1 MSDANNATDA
11 KPFSET
17 ETFKNVQKKMFKY
30 PSEEETLVRRLGSA
44 VLAVWSTL
52 PEDARQRILSE
63 ALTAWDR
70 EYHVPNL
77 EKKLETF
84 IKRYPSRLG

>member
-1 MSDANNATDA
+1 MSDSKSFNAT

-17 ETFKNVQKKMFKY
+17 DAYKNAQKKTFKY

-44 VLAVWSTL
+44 VLAAWSTL
-52 PEDARQRILSE
+52 PEDARERIKAE

-77 EKKLETF
+77 EKKLDTF
-84 IKRYPSRLG
+84 IKRFPSRLG